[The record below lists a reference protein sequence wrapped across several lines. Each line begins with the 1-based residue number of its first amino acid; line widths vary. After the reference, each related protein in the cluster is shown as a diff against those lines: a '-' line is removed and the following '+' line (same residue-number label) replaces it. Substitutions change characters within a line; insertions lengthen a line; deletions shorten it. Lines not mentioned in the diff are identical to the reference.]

1 MNVAA
6 CVAAVLA
13 SAAMSASARSFVD
26 LDFDEAHVPDPS
38 GFAALPWDQG
48 APGWG
53 HSEGDSTDVV
63 TYPFGHA
70 GYSQTFS
77 LVQAPFGAASG
88 LYGLGMRSG
97 TFHEEEPHGAFIQAF
112 ISQTGSLGPAVTS
125 VNLLASSYLFELTL
139 NGRPID
145 MRPVGLDPT
154 SPTYAEDLTTYWGE
168 WTGDVSSFAGQV
180 VELKILDLQ
189 VPPNYSTLVVDEIQ
203 LLPVPEP
210 ADGALFGLGLLGVLL
225 ARGKASSRMP
235 RSGSGAGG
243 TGSIA
248 ATARR

>member
-1 MNVAA
+1 MSVAA
-6 CVAAVLA
+6 CMAAVLA
-13 SAAMSASARSFVD
+13 SAAMSASAQSFVD
-26 LDFDEAHVPDPS
+26 LDFDEAHVPDPA

-53 HSEGDSTDVV
+53 HSLGDSTDVV

-97 TFHEEEPHGAFIQAF
+97 TFHEEEPHGDFVQAF

-125 VNLLASSYLFELTL
+125 VNLLASNYLFVLTL
-139 NGRPID
+139 NGKAID
-145 MRPVGLDPT
+145 MRPEGLDPT
-154 SPTYAEDLTTYWGE
+154 SPTYDEDVTTYWGE

-180 VELKILDLQ
+180 VELKITDLQ
-189 VPPNYSTLVVDEIQ
+189 VPPDDSTLVVDEIQ
-203 LLPVPEP
+203 FLPVPEP
-210 ADGALFGLGLLGVLL
+210 GIAALFGLGLLGVLL
-225 ARGKASSRMP
+225 ARGEGWSR
-235 RSGSGAGG
+235 RQRCNL
-243 TGSIA
+243 GSIA
-248 ATARR
+248 SGAQR